1 MKTYFILGRKYE
13 RNPSFNGSY
22 KGIEK
27 SQNASLQLVVSPPI
41 SPPSMSPQTRPRILS
56 CDTGALSPLN
66 NPNYLS
72 PDVCKIKASS
82 LPSILDSDNEQDID
96 AEKDLG
102 DHSDHIKTPTST
114 SSSGRYTVKVRNWK
128 IPKFLKKTTEQRDNV
143 MLEIEPGPVQSD
155 LPSMNYTGYQQVPTI
170 IEGPSMN
177 NQHVAKLQGSWS
189 NMNQNEEDKSLVYF
203 EELKDTIDVK
213 SYISQS
219 RSDIGPYEFA
229 SNDFSHFIR
238 TGSYR
243 SQYGRSPN
251 DFSFLTRAGS
261 NRSRRG
267 KSPNV
272 DIVPSERARSATV
285 TQIERPKKSLEVP
298 TTLPTIFTEDRAS
311 TAQSINSRKDSG
323 IRSNSR
329 KSSIQQVCVI
339 GFLTCLFLECLK
351 FCFFSKMY
359 YTLAK
364 F

>member
-1 MKTYFILGRKYE
+1 MGRKYE

-56 CDTGALSPLN
+56 CDTGVLSPLN

-82 LPSILDSDNEQDID
+82 LPSILDSDNEQDVD
-96 AEKDLG
+96 VEKDRG
-102 DHSDHIKTPTST
+102 DHGEHTKTPTST

-128 IPKFLKKTTEQRDNV
+128 IPKFLKKTEQRDNV
-143 MLEIEPGPVQSD
+143 TSEIETGPVHCD
-155 LPSMNYTGYQQVPTI
+155 LPSMSFTGYQQVPTI
-170 IEGPSMN
+170 IEAPSTN
-177 NQHVAKLQGSWS
+177 NQHISKLQGSWS
-189 NMNQNEEDKSLVYF
+189 NVNQNEEDKSIVYF
-203 EELKDTIDVK
+203 EEPKDTIDVK

-251 DFSFLTRAGS
+251 DFSFLSRAGS

-298 TTLPTIFTEDRAS
+298 TALQTIFTEDRTS

-329 KSSIQQVCVI
+329 KSSIQQVSIVN
-339 GFLTCLFLECLK
+339 FLL
-351 FCFFSKMY
+351 S
-359 YTLAK
+359 
-364 F
+364 